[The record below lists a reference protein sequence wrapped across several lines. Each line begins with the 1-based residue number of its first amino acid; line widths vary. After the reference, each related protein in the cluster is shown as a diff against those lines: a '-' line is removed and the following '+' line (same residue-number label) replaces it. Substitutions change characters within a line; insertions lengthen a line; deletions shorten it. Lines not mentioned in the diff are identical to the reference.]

1 MKTSVVQ
8 GILIHRQ
15 RWFWD
20 KRYGSVAALRADGPK
35 GKRGESVSQE
45 KADQTVMPPLGFDAY
60 KVLLP
65 SICGLALSSTV
76 VNVCIQVAHAT
87 TGTSTFSGF
96 TMFISAV
103 IISVLFLSTLVVK
116 RFNKRFISST
126 TFGAILLAGLCSL
139 VSAVFDGIGFAPSPL
154 LALMLGVG
162 ITVGSTYL
170 EFYWLRK
177 LRGVSAQAAAI
188 VVFAALALS
197 ETATFMMSFSSELT
211 WHVAGAV
218 LTFIQMIAI
227 KISRTMDAPSDT
239 FPAVSE
245 SYFGTD
251 ENRFSN
257 RSFLVV
263 AAVGIWF
270 ISIPI
275 GMGRGF
281 PAGDP
286 IYMSTVPRF
295 LIMIFVWVV
304 SALWVRNGLKS
315 RMRALTTSIWVVME
329 ILIALGAIFFAI
341 WPKTISIGASFVMAA
356 SLVLSAFIWY
366 LTIAFISFGWRDS
379 FYYASAAWVAS
390 NMLTVAGMKFDTA
403 ITRVMPNNAPVI
415 ISIMSFFVLVA
426 TQVVFTKLLAAPS
439 EQTES
444 GRAEG
449 PITEDDVRKIPLM
462 GVLAISPQAQAP
474 MVNQKPSVH
483 IATSVVEM
491 GQRFGLTGREVEV
504 LTLYALGHTQARVSE
519 ELQLSPNTVH
529 THIKRIYDKTDLH
542 SRQEILDY
550 IAEYGSQGT

>member
-1 MKTSVVQ
+1 M
-8 GILIHRQ
+8 
-15 RWFWD
+15 
-20 KRYGSVAALRADGPK
+20 
-35 GKRGESVSQE
+35 SQE

-65 SICGLALSSTV
+65 SIFGLALSSTV
-76 VNVCIQVAHAT
+76 VNICIQVAHAT

-103 IISVLFLSTLVVK
+103 IISLLFLSTLVVK
-116 RFNKRFISST
+116 RFDKRFISST
-126 TFGAILLAGLCSL
+126 TAGAVVLAGACSL
-139 VSAVFDGIGFAPSPL
+139 ASAVLEVLGVAPLPWMVL
-154 LALMLGVG
+154 LLGVG

-177 LRGVSAQAAAI
+177 LRGVSAQAAVV

-197 ETATFMMSFSSELT
+197 ETATFMLSFSSELV
-211 WHVAGAV
+211 WYAAGA
-218 LTFIQMIAI
+218 LFTAAQMIAI
-227 KISRTMDAPSDT
+227 KISRTMDAPSDS

-304 SALWVRNGLKS
+304 AALWVRNGLKL

-356 SLVLSAFIWY
+356 SLVLNAFIWY

-390 NMLTVAGMKFDTA
+390 NMLAVAGMKFDTA
-403 ITRVMPNNAPVI
+403 ITRVMPSNAPVI

-444 GRAEG
+444 SRAEG
-449 PITEDDVRKIPLM
+449 PITEADVRRIPLM
-462 GVLAISPQAQAP
+462 GVLAISPQAQSP
-474 MVNQKPSVH
+474 MVNQKPNVH
-483 IATSVVEM
+483 IATSVMEM
-491 GQRFGLTGREVEV
+491 AQTFGLTGREVEV
-504 LTLYALGHTQARVSE
+504 LTLYTLGHTQARVSE
-519 ELQLSPNTVH
+519 ELKLSPNTVH

-550 IAEYGSQGT
+550 IAEYGTHGA

>member
-1 MKTSVVQ
+1 M
-8 GILIHRQ
+8 
-15 RWFWD
+15 
-20 KRYGSVAALRADGPK
+20 
-35 GKRGESVSQE
+35 SQE

-65 SICGLALSSTV
+65 SIFGLALSSTV
-76 VNVCIQVAHAT
+76 VNICIQVAHAT

-103 IISVLFLSTLVVK
+103 IISLLFLSTLVVK
-116 RFNKRFISST
+116 RFDKRFISST
-126 TFGAILLAGLCSL
+126 TAGAVVLAGACSL
-139 VSAVFDGIGFAPSPL
+139 ASAVLEVLGAAPLPWMVL
-154 LALMLGVG
+154 LLGVG

-177 LRGVSAQAAAI
+177 LRGASAQAAVV

-197 ETATFMMSFSSELT
+197 ETATFMLSFSSELV
-211 WHVAGAV
+211 WYAAGA
-218 LTFIQMIAI
+218 LFTAAQMIAI
-227 KISRTMDAPSDT
+227 KISRTMDAPSDS

-304 SALWVRNGLKS
+304 AALWVRNGLKS

-356 SLVLSAFIWY
+356 SMVLNAFIWY

-390 NMLTVAGMKFDTA
+390 NMLAVAGMKFDTA
-403 ITRVMPNNAPVI
+403 ITRV
-415 ISIMSFFVLVA
+415 
-426 TQVVFTKLLAAPS
+426 
-439 EQTES
+439 
-444 GRAEG
+444 
-449 PITEDDVRKIPLM
+449 
-462 GVLAISPQAQAP
+462 
-474 MVNQKPSVH
+474 
-483 IATSVVEM
+483 
-491 GQRFGLTGREVEV
+491 
-504 LTLYALGHTQARVSE
+504 
-519 ELQLSPNTVH
+519 
-529 THIKRIYDKTDLH
+529 
-542 SRQEILDY
+542 
-550 IAEYGSQGT
+550 